1 MALTPEDIEQHIFK
15 VARRGYDKVEV
26 DRFMGEV
33 AKSYREVQSMLDGVS
48 TGTGTTADVTGG
60 SPLPVRTPGATT
72 EGGGELFSFDRGP
85 AHAPAPALAPVEPE
99 IEPEPEPEPG
109 PEPTAEGDDF
119 QRLGTEVA
127 DVLRTAHSSVAQLRH
142 EAEVEAAV
150 IRQRADREVADLR
163 RNAEVEAAV
172 LREGAERD
180 AAALKADAETYAW
193 RLRAEADEYAARV
206 HVDTDRDATERAAAA
221 ALALDQAEH
230 RLHEARIAADA
241 LLAEADQRATAIVR
255 EAEVAALA
263 RKAELEAQAV
273 KAAAEDRIRREE
285 LLAEV
290 EHRLDAA
297 AGTEAALRARLVAA
311 HGDLSAA
318 LARFPADVDSPAPA
332 AEVGPDVP
340 ATAPT
345 VDLTD
350 ASGDHVV
357 LDLTGDAADPDAEP
371 PVPSGWPG
379 APPAPGRVDDPLGHP
394 VPASSGSSSVAT
406 DLATPAAP
414 AAPEAAPIDADPLPD
429 IVRNAIG
436 RAVQSAVDRGDADPA

>member
-15 VARRGYDKVEV
+15 VSRRGYDKVEV

-33 AKSYREVQSMLDGVS
+33 AKSYREVQQRIDEVS
-48 TGTGTTADVTGG
+48 AGTEATADATVG

-72 EGGGELFSFDRGP
+72 EGGGELFSFDRD
-85 AHAPAPALAPVEPE
+85 PVPVPVPVPVQSE
-99 IEPEPEPEPG
+99 IEREPEPTPEPA
-109 PEPTAEGDDF
+109 AEGDDF

-150 IRQRADREVADLR
+150 IRQRADREIVDLR
-163 RNAEVEAAV
+163 RNAEVEAALV
-172 LREGAERD
+172 REGAERD
-180 AAALKADAETYAW
+180 AAALKADAESHAW

-206 HVDTDRDATERAAAA
+206 HVDTDRDATERTAAA

-241 LLAEADQRATAIVR
+241 MLADADQRATAIVR

-263 RKAELEAQAV
+263 RKAELEAQSA
-273 KAAAEDRIRREE
+273 KADAEARIRRED
-285 LLAEV
+285 LLAEA
-290 EHRLDAA
+290 EQRLDAV

-318 LARFPADVDSPAPA
+318 LARFPADVASPAPA

-340 ATAPT
+340 ATPPT

-371 PVPSGWPG
+371 PVPSDWPG
-379 APPAPGRVDDPLGHP
+379 PPPALGRVDDPLGHP
-394 VPASSGSSSVAT
+394 VSASSESSSVAT

-414 AAPEAAPIDADPLPD
+414 AAPEAASIDADPLPD